1 MNNKIKTRMISMN
14 KTKKRSGLL
23 VIILLLSITLAACGT
38 VENKAQGTWKSTGK
52 DQVTIKIDKDDIE
65 FHYDNETIKG
75 SVKKYNKDNAI
86 LELDGVNDNGKA
98 VFKDNN
104 MYIDDKKFKKVK

>member
-1 MNNKIKTRMISMN
+1 MIYMN
-14 KTKKRSGLL
+14 KNKKRSGLL

-38 VENKAQGTWKSTGK
+38 VENKAQGTWKSSGK
-52 DQVTIKIDKDDIE
+52 DKVTIKIDKDDIE
-65 FHYDNETIKG
+65 FHYANETIKG
-75 SVKKYNKDNAI
+75 NVKKYNKDNAI

-104 MYIDDKKFKKVK
+104 MYIDDKKFEKVK